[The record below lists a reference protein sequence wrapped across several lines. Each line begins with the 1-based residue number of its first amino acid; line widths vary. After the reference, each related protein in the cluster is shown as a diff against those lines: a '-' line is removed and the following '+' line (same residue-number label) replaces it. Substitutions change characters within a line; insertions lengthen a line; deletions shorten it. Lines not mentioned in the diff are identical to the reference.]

1 MAFQLRAEDVLAA
14 GMALPIAAGASNI
27 GRAARVLSSLREA
40 GIVRPED
47 ISDAVNNSPT
57 DTLTRD
63 QILEL
68 RARYKAKEYPY
79 KDHITRPRLAHGAH
93 NSGLNAEMARDAAK
107 MQSLDEHNET
117 LFKYL
122 RPGMTAPEA
131 HAALAK
137 GVKEEKR
144 LPAYWDDLH
153 NRRNFNVCSDAVH
166 GIRVTPDG
174 HIEIKWRGTDNWYT
188 FKKFKDTHE
197 ASLEAQRLIMEPSLG
212 RAVYPIT
219 KSKDP
224 QSMLAKGLG
233 KWNIKNYNGAF
244 AK

>member
-14 GMALPIAAGASNI
+14 GMALPLAAGASNI
-27 GRAARVLSSLREA
+27 GRAARVLSALKDA
-40 GIVRPED
+40 GAVRPEE
-47 ISDAVNNSPT
+47 ISDAAGRNPA
-57 DTLTRD
+57 DTLTMD
-63 QILEL
+63 DIMTL
-68 RARYKAKEYPY
+68 RSKYKAKEYPY
-79 KDHITRPRLAHGAH
+79 KDHITRPMLANGAH

-107 MQSLDEHNET
+107 MQSLEEHNET

-137 GVKEEKR
+137 GVKEEKK
-144 LPAYWDDLH
+144 LPAYWDDLF
-153 NRRNFNVCSDAVH
+153 NRRNFNVRSDAVH

-174 HIEIKWRGTDNWYT
+174 HIEIKWRGSPDWYT

-219 KSKDP
+219 KCKDP
-224 QSMLAKGLG
+224 QSMLSKGLG
-233 KWNIKNYNGAF
+233 KWNIKNYDGAF
-244 AK
+244 TK